1 MYKNILC
8 AVDLTAI
15 DANGNDSNSDCFLVK
30 TALYIIKN
38 SKILALTVPFI

>member
-8 AVDLTAI
+8 AVDLIAI

-30 TALYIIKN
+30 TALYIMKN
-38 SKILALTVPFI
+38 SKIIALTALFI